1 MLHYWGTPPHHL
13 RLPHTTARRASA
25 GFSLVE
31 LIISIAIIA
40 LITGVILARY
50 GSFNSTV
57 LLTSLAYDVA
67 LSIREAQV
75 LGISVRSDAGVFSD
89 AYGMHFTEGTT
100 YLLFIDSDDS
110 GDYDDG
116 EEISSYTIGQNNAI
130 IDLCANSACE
140 RDSLDVLFRR
150 PEPDAII
157 AADPS
162 VSTID
167 SARVIVGSA
176 DGKTRT
182 VRVWPTGQIAVEE

>member
-1 MLHYWGTPPHHL
+1 M
-13 RLPHTTARRASA
+13 
-25 GFSLVE
+25 E
-31 LIISIAIIA
+31 LIISIAIIT

-57 LLTSLAYDVA
+57 LLTSLAYDIA

-75 LGISVRSDAGVFSD
+75 LGISVRGDAGAFSD
-89 AYGMHFTEGTT
+89 AYGMHFTEGVT

-116 EEISSYTIGQNNAI
+116 EEISSYTIGQSNAI
-130 IDLCANSACE
+130 TDLCVNSACN
-140 RDSLDVLFRR
+140 RSSLDVLFRR

-162 VSTID
+162 LPNID
-167 SARVIVGSA
+167 SARVIVGSP
-176 DGKTRT
+176 DGKVRT
-182 VRVWPTGQIAVEE
+182 VRIWPTGQIAVEE